1 MGQDYPL
8 TDPSPGPN
16 PPIYPSTLPLTCGNK
31 LSNIFPKNHG
41 FCFLCVCVCVYIF
54 TRTYSIRR
62 RTPVSLVCIRCIC
75 IKDLIVDHCTI
86 DTVTI
91 SCKLG
96 QDFKKKRKNQW
107 LLWRT
112 TSVKSLHTLTSSWW
126 SFWVGCHSVPWV
138 FFWEGQSC
146 VWFFFEEGRTGKRKC
161 QGTMYQPMIGVSMY
175 DVCFQTWRGVC
186 YHSML
191 CIVVSKTSWKMFPTS
206 GCPGQSE
213 LVMSLVSVV
222 VPTTWGYPWHPSSTY
237 YWRHCGTCHR
247 LHSVVPSRLHGT
259 VGVVTYINVVYV
271 IWYLCYMLFNVYWLS
286 DTSGLGSNPV
296 KKEITWSSITWSSL
310 GRLST
315 KTFFSS
321 IFCHLFFKKL
331 GKIWFN

>member
-1 MGQDYPL
+1 MG
-8 TDPSPGPN
+8 
-16 PPIYPSTLPLTCGNK
+16 
-31 LSNIFPKNHG
+31 
-41 FCFLCVCVCVYIF
+41 FLLG
-54 TRTYSIRR
+54 RTELCM
-62 RTPVSLVCIRCIC
+62 V
-75 IKDLIVDHCTI
+75 
-86 DTVTI
+86 
-91 SCKLG
+91 
-96 QDFKKKRKNQW
+96 F
-107 LLWRT
+107 LW
-112 TSVKSLHTLTSSWW
+112 
-126 SFWVGCHSVPWV
+126 G
-138 FFWEGQSC
+138 
-146 VWFFFEEGRTGKRKC
+146 GRTGKRKC
-161 QGTMYQPMIGVSMY
+161 QGTMYQPMIGFSMY
-175 DVCFQTWRGVC
+175 DVCFQTWLGVC

-296 KKEITWSSITWSSL
+296 KKEITWSSL